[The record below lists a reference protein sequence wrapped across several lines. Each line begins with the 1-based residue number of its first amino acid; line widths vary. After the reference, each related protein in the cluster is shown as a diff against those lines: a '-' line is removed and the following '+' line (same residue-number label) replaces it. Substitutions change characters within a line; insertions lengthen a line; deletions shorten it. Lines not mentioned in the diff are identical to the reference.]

1 MDYKKI
7 QFVSILSL
15 NIVIVWDLGY
25 YVSYS

>member
-25 YVSYS
+25 YVRYS